1 MGFDQQVSN
10 LLNQLNLVKD
20 KFIKQAQELEISTRN
35 DVVAVTLKDL
45 IKNSKDYD
53 DLKDKLNNYIDILMQ
68 NKKEDDKWK
77 KMYMK

>member
-35 DVVAVTLKDL
+35 DVVSVTLKDL

-53 DLKDKLNNYIDILMQ
+53 DLKDKLNKYIDILMQ
-68 NKKEDDKWK
+68 NKKEDDK
-77 KMYMK
+77 

>member
-45 IKNSKDYD
+45 IKN
-53 DLKDKLNNYIDILMQ
+53 I
-68 NKKEDDKWK
+68 
-77 KMYMK
+77 

>member
-45 IKNSKDYD
+45 IKKSKDYD
-53 DLKDKLNNYIDILMQ
+53 NLKDKLNNYIDILKQ
-68 NKKEDDKWK
+68 KKKEDDK
-77 KMYMK
+77 

>member
-20 KFIKQAQELEISTRN
+20 KFIKQTQELEISTRN

-68 NKKEDDKWK
+68 NKKEDDK
-77 KMYMK
+77 

>member
-20 KFIKQAQELEISTRN
+20 KFIKQAQGLEISTRN

-68 NKKEDDKWK
+68 NKKEDDK
-77 KMYMK
+77 

>member
-45 IKNSKDYD
+45 IKNSRDYD

-68 NKKEDDKWK
+68 NKKEDDK
-77 KMYMK
+77 

>member
-53 DLKDKLNNYIDILMQ
+53 DLKNKLNNYIDSLLQ
-68 NKKEDDKWK
+68 NKKEDDK
-77 KMYMK
+77 

>member
-1 MGFDQQVSN
+1 MRFDQQVSN

-53 DLKDKLNNYIDILMQ
+53 DLKNKLNNYIDSLLQ
-68 NKKEDDKWK
+68 NKKEDDK
-77 KMYMK
+77 

>member
-68 NKKEDDKWK
+68 NKKGR
-77 KMYMK
+77 

>member
-53 DLKDKLNNYIDILMQ
+53 DLKDKLNNYIDILML
-68 NKKEDDKWK
+68 NKKEDDK
-77 KMYMK
+77 

>member
-68 NKKEDDKWK
+68 NKKEDDK
-77 KMYMK
+77 

>member
-53 DLKDKLNNYIDILMQ
+53 DLKDKLNKYIDILMQ
-68 NKKEDDKWK
+68 NKKEDDK
-77 KMYMK
+77 

>member
-53 DLKDKLNNYIDILMQ
+53 DLKDRLNNYIDILMQ
-68 NKKEDDKWK
+68 NKKEDDK
-77 KMYMK
+77 